1 MNVTRIAAKHPDV
14 FIEQS
19 GMRENV
25 QIIRRRELPVEQRP
39 KLKVAAYCRVST
51 DREEQE
57 TSIKIQMETYQQI
70 IEEHPDWELAEIYA
84 DPGATGL
91 MASKRPDFLR
101 MIEDAKAGKID
112 IILAKSISRFARNT
126 EDMLKYTRMLRSI
139 GVGVIF
145 EKEKIDTRSSTS
157 EMLLTIY
164 AAFSQE
170 ESHDISEWSKVGIR
184 NDAARGKT
192 RFHKLYGYTSKGKE
206 KWIVVP
212 EEAEVVRRIF
222 ESYIKGKTIRDIAEE
237 LNAEGIPTVTNGEW
251 KTATVSSILQNEKYM
266 GDYLFQKT
274 YVEDFLTK
282 RAVSNADAKLPQ
294 YYISDNHE
302 ALISKEVFAETQ
314 EILHMRNGLKGSNLY
329 PYYGF
334 LICPDC
340 GTPLVCFVLQL
351 QASARCWVCPGHKD
365 GTKRKDRADC
375 KPFTFHE
382 KLIDEAVRRAILGL
396 KHMNGVGEDE
406 LEGIQEKIKEN
417 GRIERCYLK
426 TLVKNITFPDYE
438 HLTVNWIDGRK
449 VTVPLTIKRYWFHPY
464 PEIRGAG
471 NGYFEYG
478 GEQIELRR
486 ADKVQECIENRN
498 RCVQELEITMPDAE
512 AMIQVPI
519 VKKGVKNADHTTR
532 ERKKRQSA

>member
-1 MNVTRIAAKHPDV
+1 MEGEKILMNVTRIAAKHPDV

-192 RFHKLYGYTSKGKE
+192 RFHKLYGYTSKGKD

-212 EEAEVVRRIF
+212 DEAEIVRRIF
-222 ESYIKGKTIRDIAEE
+222 NSYIKGASIREIAEE
-237 LNAEGIPTVTNGEW
+237 LNAEGIPTKEGVNW
-251 KTATVSSILQNEKYM
+251 KSSTLSSIIQNEKYA

-274 YVEDFLTK
+274 YVDDFLTK
-282 RAVSNADAKLPQ
+282 RSVNNTDAKLPQ
-294 YYISDNHE
+294 YYITDNHE
-302 ALISKEVFAETQ
+302 ALVSKEVFAEAQ
-314 EILHMRNGLKGSNLY
+314 EIMHMRNVYKGANLY

-334 LICPDC
+334 LICPEC
-340 GTPLVCFVLQL
+340 GTPLVCFVLQM
-351 QASARCWVCPGHKD
+351 QTSTRCWVCPGHKD
-365 GTKRKDRADC
+365 GVKRKDRADC
-375 KPFTFHE
+375 KPFTFYE

-396 KHMNGVGEDE
+396 KNMKGVEKDE

-417 GRIERCYLK
+417 GRIERWYLK

-438 HLTVNWIDGRK
+438 HLTVNWKDGRK

-464 PEIRGAG
+464 PEIGEKG
-471 NGYFEYG
+471 NGYIEYG
-478 GEQIELRR
+478 GEQMVLRR
-486 ADKVQECIENRN
+486 LSKVQDCIAGRN
-498 RCVQELEITMPDAE
+498 RWVQELEITMPDAE
-512 AMIQVPI
+512 DPIQVP
-519 VKKGVKNADHTTR
+519 VVRKGK
-532 ERKKRQSA
+532 